1 MRTLLTLIL
10 TSACGMTAV
19 QVRDRDLCYERAESA
34 AQARVDAECAES
46 FAACPVADDIMDEL
60 RQAQESCP

>member
-1 MRTLLTLIL
+1 
-10 TSACGMTAV
+10 MTAV